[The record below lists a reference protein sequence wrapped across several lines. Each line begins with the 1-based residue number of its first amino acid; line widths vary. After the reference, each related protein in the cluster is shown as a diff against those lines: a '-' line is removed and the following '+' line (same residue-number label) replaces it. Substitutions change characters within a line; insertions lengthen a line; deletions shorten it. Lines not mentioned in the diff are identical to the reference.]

1 LVLLRHNRS
10 RSPPGNLPHDRL
22 RFLQSGH
29 CLIDHVFQRAW
40 RHIRRSLQ
48 QDSRNLLA
56 HLWRVAGPPVRHK
69 LADARHRTSDIAM
82 QDMTDRA
89 DANGRKLIVRDVSG
103 EVHIWLVDDA
113 TVDRPTVVLPRD
125 GAYRLRLDLAA
136 RFIRRLLGQQVGL
149 LPPKL
154 RLTDFQRHHY
164 VQLLQA
170 AYLYGGG
177 GEPRDVAARVLRSE
191 QAALPA
197 IEFKDTAARKR
208 ADRLIKESIML
219 VSRGY
224 LKILRGG

>member
-1 LVLLRHNRS
+1 M
-10 RSPPGNLPHDRL
+10 
-22 RFLQSGH
+22 
-29 CLIDHVFQRAW
+29 AE
-40 RHIRRSLQ
+40 
-48 QDSRNLLA
+48 
-56 HLWRVAGPPVRHK
+56 
-69 LADARHRTSDIAM
+69 
-82 QDMTDRA
+82 RA
-89 DANGRKLIVRDVSG
+89 DANGRELIVRDVSG
-103 EVHIWLVDDA
+103 EVHIWLLDDA
-113 TVDRPTVVLPRD
+113 AVDRPTVVLPRD
-125 GAYRLRLDLAA
+125 GAYRLRLDLAS

-170 AYLYGGG
+170 ADLYGEG

-208 ADRLIKESIML
+208 ADRLIKESITL

-224 LKILRGG
+224 LKILQGG